1 MSHPNDGHSQD
12 ATTDYVRSALRDA
25 AQDHQPNRH
34 AIAHRVA
41 AGRAP
46 RRPKSR
52 RGMYPIAA
60 AFAVA
65 VIVVFS
71 VVLVWSSGNDGTH
84 RTANPP
90 AAAALPSSSPSS
102 STTPTARRTSP
113 TPGRSAT
120 GATPNGFV
128 TAKGG
133 LDANS
138 VATWSQNNVT
148 ITNTKTL
155 ASLRVTITVDLT
167 PGAADAGKY
176 TNVPN
181 ADVTMTVTRG
191 ASTLT
196 YAYVLKQGT
205 NLAPGSYIFA
215 AQFLHRSGRMMSN
228 DSYAVAAGTRTTH
241 ADLSGAFG

>member
-1 MSHPNDGHSQD
+1 MSHPNDENHPD
-12 ATTDYVRSALRDA
+12 ATADYVRAALRDA
-25 AQDHQPNRH
+25 AQTHRPDRR
-34 AIAHRVA
+34 AMAHRVA
-41 AGRAP
+41 SGRATA
-46 RRPKSR
+46 RSKGR

-71 VVLVWSSGNDGTH
+71 VVAVRSTGDNGTH
-84 RTANPP
+84 RGANPP
-90 AAAALPSSSPSS
+90 VAAPLPSAAPSSPARTTGASS
-102 STTPTARRTSP
+102 APPS
-113 TPGRSAT
+113 RSAT
-120 GATPNGFV
+120 TAAPNGFV
-128 TAKGG
+128 TVKGG

-148 ITNTKTL
+148 VTNTKAL
-155 ASLRVTITVDLT
+155 AALRVTITVDLT
-167 PGAADAGKY
+167 PGAADAGRY

-191 ASTLT
+191 ASALT

-215 AQFLHRSGRMMSN
+215 AQFQHRSGRMMDN
-228 DSYAVAAGTRTTH
+228 DSYTVAAGTRTAH
-241 ADLSGAFG
+241 AELSGAFI

>member
-1 MSHPNDGHSQD
+1 MSHPNDEHPQD

-25 AQDHQPNRH
+25 AQGHQPNRR

-46 RRPKSR
+46 RRAKSR
-52 RGMYPIAA
+52 RGVYPVAA

-71 VVLVWSSGNDGTH
+71 VVLVRSSGNDGTH

-90 AAAALPSSSPSS
+90 AAVAALPSEKTSSPA
-102 STTPTARRTSP
+102 PTARRSSP

-120 GATPNGFV
+120 STAPNGWL

-138 VATWSQNNVT
+138 VATWTQNNVT
-148 ITNTKTL
+148 ITNTKAL

-167 PGAADAGKY
+167 PGAAEAGRY

-191 ASTLT
+191 ASALT

-215 AQFLHRSGRMMSN
+215 AQFQHRSGRMMSN
-228 DSYAVAAGTRTTH
+228 DSYTVAASTRTTH